1 MPTTGQPYKLIRQ
14 YLEAYFDAIQ
24 QEGPYAFAH
33 PADLIP
39 RSMIDLEHPLEA
51 DEEYA
56 CWKPIP
62 STFTDKELK
71 ALESL
76 YGYPLPAAYLYFLQQ
91 LHFIE
96 LYMDQ
101 NSLAFFPSFP
111 RQLASGFKDILKKYF
126 PHLPARGFLPFA
138 NYDDWGV
145 ACFDARHPAPDND
158 YPIVVLDHE
167 DGYTRPMPY
176 TNDFLEMFARARDG
190 FIWLG
195 AQGWKKPEHHHEQDS
210 PHEHDH
216 EQHQPHEHG
225 HDPEAGPGQDPPH
238 EHDH

>member
-1 MPTTGQPYKLIRQ
+1 MPTTSQPYELIRQ
-14 YLEAYFDAIQ
+14 YLDTYFEALR
-24 QEGPYAFAH
+24 QEGPYALAH

-39 RSMIDLEHPLEA
+39 RSMIDLAHPLEG

-62 STFTDKELK
+62 GTFNDKDLK

-76 YGYPLPAAYLYFLQQ
+76 YGHPLPVSYLYFLQQ

-111 RQLASGFKDILKKYF
+111 RQLASGFRDILKKYY
-126 PHLPARGFLPFA
+126 PELPARGFLPFA
-138 NYDDWGV
+138 NYGDWGV
-145 ACFDARHPAPDND
+145 ACFDARQPAPAND
-158 YPIVVLDHE
+158 YPVVVLDHE
-167 DGYTRPMPY
+167 DGYTNPMPY
-176 TNDFLEMFARARDG
+176 TASFLEMFERARDG

-195 AQGWKKPEHHHEQDS
+195 VPGWQPDPNRHHHHE
-210 PHEHDH
+210 H
-216 EQHQPHEHG
+216 
-225 HDPEAGPGQDPPH
+225 
-238 EHDH
+238 